1 MKANL
6 TQICPRV
13 PPSQTVSID
22 AVDIQDGP
30 RTVSSVKCKINNITD
45 KTCYDEADHIFVAD
59 FTLLKGHIL
68 FQVIQGNK
76 LSEFDNLKIL
86 VKLDV

>member
-1 MKANL
+1 MNISAMFYPMVIL
-6 TQICPRV
+6 T
-13 PPSQTVSID
+13 
-22 AVDIQDGP
+22 VDLLLIST
-30 RTVSSVKCKINNITD
+30 RTVFSVKYKINNITD

-76 LSEFDNLKIL
+76 LPEFDNFKIL

>member
-1 MKANL
+1 MNISAMFYPMVIL
-6 TQICPRV
+6 T
-13 PPSQTVSID
+13 
-22 AVDIQDGP
+22 VDLLLIST

-76 LSEFDNLKIL
+76 LSEFDNFKIL